1 MPIYEYECEKCG
13 HHMEA
18 IQKISDPPVS
28 ECEVCNSGVKKL
40 ISQSTFHLK
49 GTGWYVTDY
58 ASKSPGVS
66 AAAKGDSSES
76 VKSEGSSSE
85 KSEAKVSAASSG
97 NSTSD
102 STSKKST
109 SAGSSKKKE

>member
-1 MPIYEYECEKCG
+1 MRSPYGSHSENIRSACQECEL
-13 HHMEA
+13 
-18 IQKISDPPVS
+18 
-28 ECEVCNSGVKKL
+28 CNSGVKKL

-66 AAAKGDSSES
+66 AAAKSDSSERA
-76 VKSEGSSSE
+76 KSESSPSE
-85 KSEAKVSAASSG
+85 KSEAKTKSASSE
-97 NSTSD
+97 SSASD
-102 STSKKST
+102 SSSKKAT